1 MNNKIANLL
10 FTSPDIAEVFLTQT
24 GDEGIELKK
33 NIINN
38 LSLDQIR
45 IICADHLA
53 NTVADNVFF
62 YNNKEFIINCLL
74 QYANLLNKD
83 EIKLSLNVNKRFNI
97 NSISST
103 RSMHA
108 NHLKAITIFY
118 YQNRLIEP
126 TFCECL
132 RSLSKWDSK
141 DIINSLYDV
150 GENKHDDTKP
160 NEENY
165 NKNLIDKCVAKG
177 IS

>member
-10 FTSPDIAEVFLTQT
+10 FTSPDIAEVFLAQT
-24 GDEGIELKK
+24 GDAGIELKK
-33 NIINN
+33 NIIIN

-83 EIKLSLNVNKRFNI
+83 EIKSFLNVHNRYNI

-108 NHLKAITIFY
+108 NHLKAITFFY
-118 YQNRLIEP
+118 FQNGLIEP

-132 RSLSKWDSK
+132 RSLSKWDFK
-141 DIINSLYDV
+141 DRINSLYDV
-150 GENKHDDTKP
+150 QESKH
-160 NEENY
+160 NEKNL
-165 NKNLIDKCVAKG
+165 NKNLLDKCVYNG
-177 IS
+177 MS